1 MISDPSHLRTA
12 FVEAYPTYVAR
23 VLHERGIPLDEVM
36 ADAIVEGTAVL
47 DGLLAT
53 LDEADAFAQRHS
65 PLELFREAL
74 RPVDHALAVTGIEP
88 PSGAAAPRVA
98 PWDRFGLSPGS
109 SLVLGTEAHE
119 AHLAWA
125 VTKARIVAP
134 SVNRP
139 SAVVVGSEPTRAA
152 LVDAVE
158 TCGYRLTSNGPALV
172 LVVGLEA
179 HDARSVLAAESGR
192 FTRVIAVGMVDD
204 LTEPGLRALG
214 ADVIVDHDR
223 FVADPCAYLPLPS

>member
-23 VLHERGIPLDEVM
+23 LLHDRGIPLDEVM
-36 ADAIVEGTAVL
+36 ADAIVEGSAVL

-53 LDEADAFAQRHS
+53 LEGADAFAQRHS

-74 RPVDHALAVTGIEP
+74 RPVDHALSVSGIEP
-88 PSGAAAPRVA
+88 PSGAGAPRVA

-139 SAVVVGSEPTRAA
+139 GAAVIARDPARNVLMA
-152 LVDAVE
+152 AVE
-158 TCGYRLTSNGPALV
+158 GCGYRIVPRAEAST
-172 LVVGLEA
+172 VVVDVGTP
-179 HDARSVLAAESGR
+179 DARA
-192 FTRVIAVGMVDD
+192 VIATGQARGLRIIVIGSIDD

-214 ADVIVDHDR
+214 ADVIVDHER
-223 FVADPCAYLPLPS
+223 FVADPGAYLPLPS

>member
-1 MISDPSHLRTA
+1 MIPDPSHLRTA

-23 VLHERGIPLDEVM
+23 FLHERGIPLDEVL
-36 ADAIVEGTAVL
+36 ADAIVEGAAVL

-74 RPVDHALAVTGIEP
+74 RPVDRALAVIGIEP
-88 PSGAAAPRVA
+88 PSGTGAPRVA

-139 SAVVVGSEPTRAA
+139 SAVVVCPEPTGAA
-152 LVDAVE
+152 LADAVE
-158 TCGYRLTSNGPALV
+158 ECGYRLMPDGPASV

-179 HDARSVLAAESGR
+179 RDARSVLAAASGR
-192 FTRVIAVGMVDD
+192 FMFVVAVGEVDD
-204 LTEPGLRALG
+204 LTETGLRALG
-214 ADVIVDHDR
+214 ADVIVGHDR
-223 FVADPCAYLPLPS
+223 FISDPAAYLPLPS